1 MKPIGKSLFAAV
13 SLAALLALGWW
24 AIDRPPAPEEATRAD
39 QIDREWLTEMQ
50 ASAQLL
56 SDSVLAGGN
65 INAALAML
73 DAIESR
79 IVRHPAK
86 EKLVAVRVAIATDR
100 QRLIALRAVDLQQ
113 AAAQIEAIILDID
126 SLPLITSAAAIAP
139 IDSDRAASA
148 SAGLSVMQSTIEAIQ
163 SRLAGMVRIR
173 RVENPEAIFLSPEQ
187 GALVTERLRLRLLSA
202 RIALVA
208 RQDKIFAQDI
218 GQAEKIL
225 AEVFES
231 QNSRVM
237 AHRKTLAAIKG
248 LIEKIPLPTSLALTE
263 ALSAVRPSGEGP
275 ASTTP

>member
-1 MKPIGKSLFAAV
+1 MKPIGKSFFAAV

-24 AIDRPPAPEEATRAD
+24 AMDRPFAPMEATRAD
-39 QIDREWLTEMQ
+39 QIDREWLTETQ

-65 INAALAML
+65 INAALVML

-100 QRLIALRAVDLQQ
+100 QRLLALRAVDLQQ

-126 SLPLITSAAAIAP
+126 SLPLITSAAASAP
-139 IDSDRAASA
+139 IDSGRAASP
-148 SAGLSVMQSTIEAIQ
+148 SAGLPAIQSMIEAIQ
-163 SRLAGMVRIR
+163 SRLAGIVRIR

-237 AHRKTLAAIKG
+237 AHRKTLAGIKG
-248 LIEKIPLPTSLALTE
+248 LIEKIPLPTALALTE
-263 ALSAVRPSGEGP
+263 ALNAVRPSGEGP

>member
-1 MKPIGKSLFAAV
+1 
-13 SLAALLALGWW
+13 
-24 AIDRPPAPEEATRAD
+24 
-39 QIDREWLTEMQ
+39 
-50 ASAQLL
+50 
-56 SDSVLAGGN
+56 
-65 INAALAML
+65 
-73 DAIESR
+73 
-79 IVRHPAK
+79 
-86 EKLVAVRVAIATDR
+86 
-100 QRLIALRAVDLQQ
+100 
-113 AAAQIEAIILDID
+113 
-126 SLPLITSAAAIAP
+126 
-139 IDSDRAASA
+139 
-148 SAGLSVMQSTIEAIQ
+148 
-163 SRLAGMVRIR
+163 MVRIR

-237 AHRKTLAAIKG
+237 AHRKTLASIKG

-263 ALSAVRPSGEGP
+263 ALNAVRPSGEGP

>member
-1 MKPIGKSLFAAV
+1 MKPIGKSFFAAV

-24 AIDRPPAPEEATRAD
+24 AMDRPFAPMEATRAD
-39 QIDREWLTEMQ
+39 QIDREWLTETQ

-65 INAALAML
+65 INAALVML

-100 QRLIALRAVDLQQ
+100 QRLLALRAVDLQQ

-126 SLPLITSAAAIAP
+126 SLPLITSAAASAP
-139 IDSDRAASA
+139 IDSGHAASP
-148 SAGLSVMQSTIEAIQ
+148 SAGLPAIQSMIEAIQ

-237 AHRKTLAAIKG
+237 AHRKTLAGIKG
-248 LIEKIPLPTSLALTE
+248 LIEKIPLPTALALTE
-263 ALSAVRPSGEGP
+263 ALNAVRPSGEGP

>member
-1 MKPIGKSLFAAV
+1 MKPFGKFFLAAV

-24 AIDRPPAPEEATRAD
+24 AIDRPSSLMDASQAD
-39 QIDREWLTEMQ
+39 QIDREWLTETQ

-100 QRLIALRAVDLQQ
+100 QRLTALRAVDLQQ
-113 AAAQIEAIILDID
+113 VAAQIEAIILDID
-126 SLPLITSAAAIAP
+126 SLPLITSAATTKP
-139 IDSDRAASA
+139 IDSDRAASP
-148 SAGLSVMQSTIEAIQ
+148 STGLPAVQSMIQAIQ

-173 RVENPEAIFLSPEQ
+173 RVENPEAVFLSPEQ

-248 LIEKIPLPTSLALTE
+248 LVEKIPLPTSLALTE
-263 ALSAVRPSGEGP
+263 ALAAVRPSGE
-275 ASTTP
+275 ASAGSTP

>member
-1 MKPIGKSLFAAV
+1 MKPIGKSILAAA
-13 SLAALLALGWW
+13 SLAALLVIGWW
-24 AIDRPPAPEEATRAD
+24 AIDRPSSLTEASRAD
-39 QIDREWLTEMQ
+39 QIDREWLTELQ

-73 DAIESR
+73 DVIESR

-86 EKLVAVRVAIATDR
+86 EKLVALRVAIATDR
-100 QRLIALRAVDLQQ
+100 QRLQALRAVDLQQ

-126 SLPLITSAAAIAP
+126 SLPLITSAAAARP
-139 IDSDRAASA
+139 IEPNREANP
-148 SAGLSVMQSTIEAIQ
+148 SAGLPAIQSVIEVVQ

-263 ALSAVRPSGEGP
+263 ALNAVRPSGEGP
-275 ASTTP
+275 VSTTP

>member
-1 MKPIGKSLFAAV
+1 MKPIGKSIFAAV

-24 AIDRPPAPEEATRAD
+24 AMDRPLSPMEAMRAD
-39 QIDREWLTEMQ
+39 QIDSEWLTETQ

-86 EKLVAVRVAIATDR
+86 EKLVAVRVAIAADR
-100 QRLIALRAVDLQQ
+100 QRLLALRAVDLQQ

-126 SLPLITSAAAIAP
+126 SLPLITSAAAARP
-139 IDSDRAASA
+139 IDTDSAAGP
-148 SAGLSVMQSTIEAIQ
+148 SAGLPAVQSMIEAIQ

-208 RQDKIFAQDI
+208 RQDRIFAQDV

-263 ALSAVRPSGEGP
+263 ALNAVRPSGEGP

>member
-1 MKPIGKSLFAAV
+1 MKPIGKSIFAAV

-24 AIDRPPAPEEATRAD
+24 AMDRPLSPMEAMRAD
-39 QIDREWLTEMQ
+39 QIDSEWLTETQ

-86 EKLVAVRVAIATDR
+86 EKLVAVRVAIAADR
-100 QRLIALRAVDLQQ
+100 QRLLALRAVDLQQ
-113 AAAQIEAIILDID
+113 AAAHID
-126 SLPLITSAAAIAP
+126 SLPLITSAAAARP
-139 IDSDRAASA
+139 IDTDSAAGP
-148 SAGLSVMQSTIEAIQ
+148 SAGLPAVQSMIEAIQ

-187 GALVTERLRLRLLSA
+187 GALVTEQLRLRLLSA

-263 ALSAVRPSGEGP
+263 ALNAVRPSGEGP

>member
-263 ALSAVRPSGEGP
+263 ALSAVRPSGDGP

>member
-24 AIDRPPAPEEATRAD
+24 AIDRPPAPVEATRAD

-126 SLPLITSAAAIAP
+126 SLPLITSAAATTP
-139 IDSDRAASA
+139 IDSDRAANA
-148 SAGLSVMQSTIEAIQ
+148 PAGLSVMQSMIEAIQ

-263 ALSAVRPSGEGP
+263 ALSAVRPSGDGP

>member
-1 MKPIGKSLFAAV
+1 M
-13 SLAALLALGWW
+13 
-24 AIDRPPAPEEATRAD
+24 EASRAD
-39 QIDREWLTEMQ
+39 QIDREWLTELQ

-73 DAIESR
+73 DVIESR

-86 EKLVAVRVAIATDR
+86 EKLVALRVAIATDR
-100 QRLIALRAVDLQQ
+100 QRLQALRAVDLQQ

-126 SLPLITSAAAIAP
+126 SLPLITSAAAARP
-139 IDSDRAASA
+139 IEPNREANP
-148 SAGLSVMQSTIEAIQ
+148 SAGLPAIQSVIEVVQ

-237 AHRKTLAAIKG
+237 AHRKTLASIKG

-263 ALSAVRPSGEGP
+263 ALNAVRPSGEGP

>member
-1 MKPIGKSLFAAV
+1 MKPIGKSIFAAV

-24 AIDRPPAPEEATRAD
+24 AMDRPLSPMEATRAD
-39 QIDREWLTEMQ
+39 QIDREWLTETQ

-86 EKLVAVRVAIATDR
+86 EKLVAVRVAIAADR
-100 QRLIALRAVDLQQ
+100 QRLLALRAVDLQQ

-126 SLPLITSAAAIAP
+126 SLPLITSAASARP
-139 IDSDRAASA
+139 IDKDSAAGP
-148 SAGLSVMQSTIEAIQ
+148 SAGLPAVQSMIEAIQ

-263 ALSAVRPSGEGP
+263 ALNAVRPSGEGP